1 MQPNNPTDDQP
12 LQLHR
17 IDTQEHDA
25 CALICAVR
33 KGGQPTHGNIKRTIE
48 ALTRMGH
55 RTGIVEGEGDGVG
68 ILTDIPRQLWMK
80 RLARAGIR
88 TAIASQ
94 RNFWVAHV
102 MIPASARGRS
112 QHLVEHI
119 GRQLSDAGLDVLFE
133 DLGVVN
139 SHMLGPNAQKNEPE
153 FWQFAGTSGSIP
165 LDQLEKTLFRLQVQL
180 EKDLGVH
187 FPSFS
192 SHSVVY
198 KVQGTVEILRR
209 YYPELRDPD
218 YASSVTL
225 GHARYSTNTNS
236 IFERVQPFGVMG
248 HNGEFNTISRFRLE
262 AEMLGIHLDPGN
274 SDSQDIDRALHTLC
288 MNFDLDLIE
297 AMEYVFP
304 PHKHDLIQNATDIH
318 ELYELIR
325 QTFGPFAQGPAAVAG
340 RLGDLCVFGVDA
352 LGLRPL
358 WFGETEKEVFASS
371 ERGVYPLDS
380 MVEEPKPLAPG
391 EKIALRMHPGQSI
404 EVLDYPAIQR
414 HVLNR
419 HRERGLR
426 TSNRP
431 GGMWSLNDLP
441 LSGPRAPTPNSGSGT
456 GSNGGQGVPAAVA
469 VMEAS
474 ALQPAITAVRDMQP
488 VPWHVRRFPVNT
500 TTMAAMGWERYH
512 VQFVETIA
520 ESHKEQ
526 VGSLGW
532 DGPLGALSQT
542 RINIADYFK
551 ETVAVVTNPAVD
563 REREKAQFSTRML
576 IGARPAIGTGADPND
591 ILIQLATPALL
602 GGYAELGDLD
612 ELRQIADKNGT
623 VLVEDLFEIFGE
635 RLMVLSTSAALDEGI
650 QEAVDRLQQ
659 AAVEAV
665 ANGVQCLVLDDTEV
679 YDGERLWID
688 PLLVTSAID
697 QALRNAPYS
706 PSLRRRTGIV
716 VRSAALRD
724 FHDLALC
731 IALGANGIV
740 PYAMYATALGL
751 APKAAK
757 ADIDPETRAKQFSGL
772 IKVINGGLEK
782 IISTI
787 GCHELRGYGHS
798 FSSIGL
804 SNNVAPYFGT
814 PNYYGSEARG
824 LTFSMMKDDA
834 EERAAELRG
843 DKPAK
848 LTNADRL
855 YPKMWKKVEDVAHGE
870 LSLEDYTHELME
882 LEDSIPVAI
891 RHVLG
896 LKTDH
901 DKGVDPDSVDISIG
915 HHTMPVVIGA
925 MSFGSQGELAYKAY
939 GEAAYRLN
947 IICMNGEGGEL
958 PDVMGRY
965 PRNRGNQIASARFGV
980 NIEFLNSCDYLEIKI
995 GQGAKPGEGGQ
1006 LPGYKVTEQV
1016 AAARHTTPGV
1026 DLISPSNNH
1035 DLYSIEDLAQLIDEL
1050 KTANPNAKV
1059 SVKIPV
1065 VPGVGVIA
1073 VGVAKA
1079 GADIINITGYD
1090 GGTGAARAHSLR
1102 HVGLPA
1108 EIGVWLAHRA
1118 LSESGLRDDVELWC
1132 DGGMKSGRDVL
1143 KMMCLG
1149 ANRVGFG
1156 TLAMVAVGCTICRK
1170 CHEGTC
1176 HVGITTHIKT
1186 KEEAT
1191 LKGIK
1196 HFEPRDY
1203 DMAVEGICNVFYMLA
1218 DDIRKWTA
1226 KLGFTR
1232 TQDVVG
1238 RADLLEQIAMHD
1250 RIDLSPL
1257 MKRAPQN
1264 QKKALQPGVGKRLVR
1279 PRNTLTK
1286 QITSIIAEEVMAGET
1301 EITYDD
1307 EQVMAMDRALGTHL
1321 SGAIKRGDFLNADL
1335 IDAVHLNFSN
1345 SAVPGNGL
1353 AAFLDDPLRVIVEGG
1368 AQDGVAKCARG
1379 GKLTILKGLNH
1390 NGERLDGSVGKSF
1403 AYGAQGG
1410 LFIVQGNADTR
1421 ACIRLSGADVIFGG
1435 EIRQPLRDELG
1446 GLAARANLKGYACEY
1461 MTSGR
1466 VVILGDP
1473 GPWMCAGM
1481 SGGVIYQRIQPE
1493 MGLDVKAI
1501 KRRIAEGAM
1510 VDIFPLD
1517 EKGADDVRELLHIY
1531 IQTLEVNNQ
1540 PQAAQHLYAL
1550 LGRPQDHFVKITT
1563 PMRKN

>member
-1 MQPNNPTDDQP
+1 MAKQENQPDCQDF
-12 LQLHR
+12 QLHR

-33 KGGQPTHGNIKRTIE
+33 KGGEPTHGNIKRTIE

-55 RTGIVEGEGDGVG
+55 RTGIVDGEGDGVG

-80 RLARAGIR
+80 RLSRAGLR
-88 TAIASQ
+88 SALASS
-94 RNFWVAHV
+94 RNFWVGHV
-102 MIPASARGRS
+102 MIPASARGRA
-112 QHLVEHI
+112 QHLVENI
-119 GRQLSDAGLDVLFE
+119 SQQLTAVGLDVLIE
-133 DLGVVN
+133 ESGIVN
-139 SHMLGPNAQKNEPE
+139 SHMLGPNAQKNEPV
-153 FWQFAGTSGSIP
+153 FWQLAGMNGSVP
-165 LDQLEKTLFRLQVQL
+165 TDQLEKTLFKLQLQL
-180 EKDLGVH
+180 EKELGVH
-187 FPSFS
+187 FPSLS
-192 SHSVVY
+192 AYSVVY

-218 YASSVTL
+218 YASSITL

-236 IFERVQPFGVMG
+236 IFERVQPFGLMG

-262 AEMLGIHLDPGN
+262 AGMIGIPLDPNN
-274 SDSQDIDRALHTLC
+274 SDSQDVDRVIHALC
-288 MNFDLDLIE
+288 MMYDMDLIE

-304 PHKHDLIQNATDIH
+304 PHKHDLIQNASDIH
-318 ELYELIR
+318 EMYDHIR
-325 QTFGPFAQGPAAVAG
+325 RSFGPFAQGPAAVAG
-340 RLGDLCVFGVDA
+340 RLGDTCTFGVDA

-358 WFGETEKEVFASS
+358 WFGETEKEYFATS
-371 ERGVYPLDS
+371 ERGVYYLDMMS
-380 MVEEPKPLAPG
+380 AEPKPLAPG
-391 EKIALRMHPGQSI
+391 EKIAIKMKPGQGI

-414 HVLNR
+414 HVLSR
-419 HRERGLR
+419 HRERGVR
-426 TSNRP
+426 FGAAP
-431 GGMWSLNDLP
+431 VAAWSLSQLP
-441 LSGPRAPTPNSGSGT
+441 APAPKMPT
-456 GSNGGQGVPAAVA
+456 NGGGSDGDTGVQAAQVALATMQAPSQAVLERQAVA
-469 VMEAS
+469 
-474 ALQPAITAVRDMQP
+474 I
-488 VPWHVRRFPVNT
+488 PWRERSTVANT
-500 TTMAAMGWERYH
+500 TTMAALGWERYH
-512 VQFVETIA
+512 VQFMETIA
-520 ESHKEQ
+520 ESQKEQ

-532 DGPLGALSQT
+532 DGPLAALSQT
-542 RINIADYFK
+542 RTNVSDYFK
-551 ETVAVVTNPAVD
+551 ETVAVVTNPAID
-563 REREKAQFSTRML
+563 REREKAQFSINVL
-576 IGARPAIGTGADPND
+576 IGARPAVGASANPQD
-591 ILIQLATPALL
+591 ILVQLKTPLML
-602 GGYAELGDLD
+602 GGYELAAVEDMRAAT
-612 ELRQIADKNGT
+612 EQCGT
-623 VLVEDLFEIFGE
+623 MVLEDLFDVFSE
-635 RLMVLSTSAALDEGI
+635 RIAVIQMAAGMDENI
-650 QEAVDRLQQ
+650 QDAVERIKTM
-659 AAVEAV
+659 AVEAV
-665 ANGVQCLVLDDTEV
+665 WGGAQCVILDDTDV
-679 YDGERLWID
+679 YSGTSLWMD
-688 PLLVTSAID
+688 PLLVTSAVD
-697 QALRNAPYS
+697 RALRDASQTAN
-706 PSLRRRTGIV
+706 LRRHAGIV
-716 VRSAALRD
+716 VRSGSIRDIHDVALSV
-724 FHDLALC
+724 
-731 IALGANGIV
+731 ALGANAV
-740 PYAMYATALGL
+740 CPYAMYAVAVGL
-751 APKAAK
+751 APKPSK
-757 ADIDPETRAKQFSGL
+757 QDLTSEQQVKQFVGL
-772 IKVINGGLEK
+772 IKILNGGLEK
-782 IISTI
+782 VISTI

-804 SNNVAPYFGT
+804 AGNVAEYFST
-814 PNYYGSEARG
+814 PNYFGSEARG
-824 LTFSMMKDDA
+824 LTFDAMKADA
-834 EERAAELRG
+834 ESRAAEMRG
-843 DKPAK
+843 EKPAR
-848 LTNADRL
+848 LANADRL
-855 YPKMWKKVEDVAHGE
+855 YPKMWKKIEDVAHGE
-870 LSLEDYTHELME
+870 LSLEDYTTEMIN
-882 LEDSIPVAI
+882 LEDSIPVAL
-891 RHVLG
+891 RHAIG
-896 LKTDH
+896 LKTTSSEI
-901 DKGVDPDSVDISIG
+901 DPDSVDISVKD
-915 HHTMPVVIGA
+915 HTMPVLIGA

-958 PDVMGRY
+958 ADVMGRY

-980 NIEFLNSCDYLEIKI
+980 NIEFLNSCNYLEIKI

-1006 LPGYKVTEQV
+1006 LPGSKVTEQV

-1118 LSESGLRDDVELWC
+1118 LSESGLREDVELWC

-1176 HVGITTHIKT
+1176 HVGITTHVKT
-1186 KEEAT
+1186 KAEAA

-1203 DMAVEGICNVFYMLA
+1203 DSAVDGICNVFYMLA

-1226 KLGFTR
+1226 QLGFQR

-1238 RADLLEQIAMHD
+1238 RVDLLEQIAMHD
-1250 RIDLSPL
+1250 RLDLTPL
-1257 MKRAPQN
+1257 LKRAPFN
-1264 QKKALQPGVGKRLVR
+1264 QKKAPQPGVGRRLVR

-1286 QITSIIAEEVMAGET
+1286 QITSIIAEHIMAGES
-1301 EITYDD
+1301 EVTYDD

-1321 SGAIKRGDFLNADL
+1321 SGALKRGDFLNADMV
-1335 IDAVHLNFSN
+1335 DAIHLNFGN
-1345 SAVPGNGL
+1345 SAIPGNGL
-1353 AAFLDDPLRVIVEGG
+1353 AAFHDAPLDVLVEGG

-1379 GKLTILKGLNH
+1379 GTVTILKGLNH
-1390 NGERLDGSVGKSF
+1390 NGQRLDGSVGKSF

-1410 LFIVQGNADTR
+1410 RFIVQGNADTR
-1421 ACIRLSGADVIFGG
+1421 ACIRLSGADIIFGG
-1435 EIRQPLRDELG
+1435 EVTIPLRDELG
-1446 GLAARANLKGYACEY
+1446 GLAARSNLKGYACEY

-1493 MGLDVKAI
+1493 MNLTVDAI
-1501 KRRIAEGAM
+1501 RRRIAEGAT

-1517 EKGADDVRELLHIY
+1517 EKGVADVRELLNLY

-1540 PQAAQHLYAL
+1540 PEAASHLYNVL
-1550 LGRPQDHFVKITT
+1550 TRPQDHFVKVAP